1 MLPSKK
7 NHVDKSPFVPVS
19 AAKSGVKIPQLLI
32 TLAVGCVIWFIPTP
46 SGLSVSAWHLLAI
59 FGATILALIIKPLPL
74 GAVAILAIT
83 STVLTGTLKLE
94 DALTG
99 FSNPTI
105 WLIVAAFFISRGFIK
120 TGLGNRIA
128 YIFVRQFGK
137 KTLGLSYSLLASDL
151 ILAPAMPSVT
161 ARSGGIVFPIIRSL
175 SDTFGSKVEDG
186 TERKMGSFLTTVA
199 FQGSAVTSAMFL
211 TAMAGNPLIV
221 SLAKS
226 IIGVNITWM
235 GWFLAAVVPG
245 LVSLIVIP
253 LIIYK
258 IYPPEIKETSGAFD
272 IANQKLKE
280 MGPLKKQEWYMLGV
294 FGLILVLWIFGSKI
308 GIDAT
313 TTGLIGL
320 CVLLLSGVLS
330 WEDIKKEQG
339 AWDTL
344 IWFAALVMMATYLSS
359 LGFIPWFS
367 KIMATGV
374 KGFPWLTALIIL
386 ALVYFYS
393 HYLFASA
400 TAHISAM
407 YSAFLAVAVSAG
419 APGMLAALILAYF
432 SNLFYCTTH
441 YGGGPAP
448 VLFGA
453 GYVTQNKW
461 WSIGFI
467 ISIVHLVIWGL
478 IGGIWW
484 KIIGLW

>member
-1 MLPSKK
+1 MS
-7 NHVDKSPFVPVS
+7 S
-19 AAKSGVKIPQLLI
+19 AGYTTRSEVKILQLLI
-32 TLAVGCVIWFIPTP
+32 TLVIGCGIWFIPAP
-46 SGLSVSAWHLLAI
+46 NGLHETAWHLLAI
-59 FGATILALIIKPLPL
+59 FVATIVALIIKPLPM
-74 GAVAILAIT
+74 GAVSIIAIT
-83 STVLTGTLKLE
+83 ATILTKTLPIE
-94 DALTG
+94 DALSG
-99 FSNPTI
+99 FANPTI
-105 WLIVAAFFISRGFIK
+105 WLIVTAFFISRGFIK

-128 YIFVRQFGK
+128 YVFVRQFGK
-137 KTLGLSYSLLASDL
+137 KTLGLSYSLLASDF

-161 ARSGGIVFPIIRSL
+161 ARSGGIIFPIIRSL

-199 FQGSAVTSAMFL
+199 FQGSAITSAMFL

-226 IIGVNITWM
+226 IIHVNITWM
-235 GWFLAAVVPG
+235 GWFLAALLPG
-245 LVSLIVIP
+245 LVALIIIP

-258 IYPPEIKETSGAFD
+258 IYPPEIKQTPEAFD
-272 IANQKLKE
+272 LANQKLKE
-280 MGPLKKQEWYMLGV
+280 MGALKKQEWYMLGV
-294 FGLILVLWIFGSKI
+294 FVLVLLLWIFGTNI

-320 CVLLLSGVLS
+320 SVLLLSGCLN
-330 WEDIKKEQG
+330 WNDIKKEQG

-344 IWFAALVMMATYLSS
+344 IWFSALVMMATYLSS

-367 KIMATGV
+367 RIMAAAV
-374 KGFPWLTALIIL
+374 KGLPWITALIVL

-407 YSAFLAVAVSAG
+407 YSAFLAVALSAG
-419 APGMLAALILAYF
+419 APGMLAALLLAFF
-432 SNLFYCTTH
+432 SNVFYCTTH

-453 GYVTQNKW
+453 GYVTQKKW
-461 WSIGFI
+461 WSIGFL
-467 ISIVHLVIWGL
+467 ISIVHLIIWII
-478 IGGIWW
+478 IGGLWW